1 MIKATARSAPDRQ
14 EEISRLVS
22 CTALPPV
29 IPAQTHS
36 LKFTV
41 TYHAVMLCLF
51 VHFFTA
57 AKWTV
62 QQNKKVYKK

>member
-22 CTALPPV
+22 GTALPPV

-41 TYHAVMLCLF
+41 TYHAVMFCPF
-51 VHFFTA
+51 VHFAEKTELSQTWPFIR
-57 AKWTV
+57 
-62 QQNKKVYKK
+62 N